1 MKNLLFWMVLIV
13 GIVVLLGSCAKK
25 KDESTTATA
34 TATTAAS
41 TGGCGNLTEVSSCSS
56 TPSGSI
62 TGIDNQTLT
71 GVFSTMHIYGILGT
85 PSGIDN
91 TTDCISNTSLLASMA
106 ASIGSPTGALGL
118 IINTRVTSSTSMSKV
133 NIWYSDATCSTEM
146 ARMNNGLS
154 NVAVGADV
162 TGLATS
168 VGSNTYSSTANIVT
182 YDMDCMEIKASN
194 DAGATWLKTFLSGG
208 SVNPVVGETHYCR
221 NAAGSQYALMHLDN
235 DTYGGGAY
243 GMGLYWEDSSS
254 AQPTAWSSSTDT
266 MTFLP

>member
-1 MKNLLFWMVLIV
+1 MKEVIMKKSLFWMVLIV
-13 GIVVLLGSCAKK
+13 GIMALMGSCKK
-25 KDESTTATA
+25 SDDSS
-34 TATTAAS
+34 TTAAS
-41 TGGCGNLTEVSSCSS
+41 TATTGCGNLVEVSSCSS

-91 TTDCISNTSLLASMA
+91 TTDCISNTSLLANME
-106 ASIGSPTGALGL
+106 ASIGAPDGALGL
-118 IINTRVTSSTSMSKV
+118 IMNTRVTSSTSMSKV
-133 NIWYSDATCSTEM
+133 NIWYSDAMCSTEM

-162 TGLATS
+162 TGLTAA
-168 VGSNTYSSTANIVT
+168 VGSNTYSTTATKVT

-194 DAGATWLKTFLSGG
+194 AAGATWLKTFLSGG
-208 SVNPVVGETHYCR
+208 AVDPVVGETHYCR
-221 NAAGSQYALMHLDN
+221 NSAGSRYALMHLDN
-235 DTYGGGAY
+235 DTYASGAY
-243 GMGLYWEDSSS
+243 GMGLYWEEGSS
-254 AQPTAWSSSTDT
+254 QPTAWSSSTDT

>member
-1 MKNLLFWMVLIV
+1 MKEVIMKKSLFWMVLIV
-13 GIVVLLGSCAKK
+13 GIMALMGSCK
-25 KDESTTATA
+25 KDDDAAATA
-34 TATTAAS
+34 TS

-91 TTDCISNTSLLASMA
+91 TTDCISNTSLLANME
-106 ASIGSPTGALGL
+106 ASIGAPDGALGL
-118 IINTRVTSSTSMSKV
+118 IMNTRVTSSTSMSKV

-154 NVAVGADV
+154 NVAVGDNV
-162 TGLATS
+162 TGLTAT
-168 VGSNTYSSTANIVT
+168 VGSKTYSTTATKVT

-221 NAAGSQYALMHLDN
+221 NSAGSQYALMHLDN
-235 DTYGGGAY
+235 DTYGSGAY